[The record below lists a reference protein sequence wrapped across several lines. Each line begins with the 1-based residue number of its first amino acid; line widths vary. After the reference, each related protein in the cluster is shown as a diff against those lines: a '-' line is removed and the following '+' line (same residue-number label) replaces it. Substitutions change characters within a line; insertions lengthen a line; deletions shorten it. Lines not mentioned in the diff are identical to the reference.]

1 MRKTL
6 LNTLGLLGLGFLT
19 TTSTARA
26 EGEGPI
32 DAIQDAG
39 KLMFKLV
46 DANNDGQISQQE
58 AVDAGN
64 LMVGGFFF
72 RADANGDGVLS
83 KDEMKAA
90 QDSFLAQ
97 RPLLRYIVAKN
108 ENVQGAIPP
117 GSPTATA
124 AQGLQS
130 MIDTNNDGQLQASEL
145 RQFVQ
150 TTVAAVFATS
160 DTNRDGQ
167 LSPTEVN
174 AAIVG
179 MANAAQ
185 TAAFQAA
192 DLDRNGQ
199 VSMAEF
205 DKAIIEP
212 GHAIFRAVDVN
223 NDGQISPQEA
233 QAARQQVLGQLN
245 MLRVSE
251 PANSLKNLM
260 RTGANPAQVA
270 PIPRFQTTVPG
281 QAAPVATQPAPGQP

>member
-6 LNTLGLLGLGFLT
+6 LNTLGLLGLGFLA

-39 KLMFKLV
+39 KLIFKLV
-46 DANNDGQISQQE
+46 DENNDGQISQKE

-90 QDSFLAQ
+90 EDSFLAQ
-97 RPLLRYIVAKN
+97 RPLLRYFIEKN
-108 ENVQGAIPP
+108 KNVQGAIPP
-117 GSPTATA
+117 GSPAATA
-124 AQGLQS
+124 AQGIQTL
-130 MIDTNNDGQLQASEL
+130 IDTNNDGQLQATEL

-150 TTVAAVFATS
+150 TTVNAVFAS
-160 DTNRDGQ
+160 ADTNRDGL

-174 AAIVG
+174 AAIIG
-179 MANAAQ
+179 MVNAAQ

-199 VSMAEF
+199 ISMAEF

-212 GHAIFRAVDVN
+212 AHAVFRAVDAN
-223 NDGQISPQEA
+223 NDGQISMEEA
-233 QAARQQVLGQLN
+233 KAARQQILGQLN
-245 MLRVSE
+245 MLRVPE
-251 PANSLKNLM
+251 PPNSLKNLL

-270 PIPRFQTTVPG
+270 PVPRFQTTTPG
-281 QAAPVATQPAPGQP
+281 QTTPR

>member
-6 LNTLGLLGLGFLT
+6 LNTLGLLGLGFLA

-39 KLMFKLV
+39 KLIFKLV
-46 DANNDGQISQQE
+46 DENNDGQISQKE

-72 RADANGDGVLS
+72 SADMNGDGVIS

-90 QDSFLAQ
+90 QDSFLSS
-97 RPLLRYIVAKN
+97 RPLLRYIIAKN
-108 ENVQGAIPP
+108 QNVQGAIPP
-117 GSPTATA
+117 GSPAATA
-124 AQGLQS
+124 AQGVQTL
-130 MIDTNNDGQLQASEL
+130 IDTNNDGQLQASEL

-150 TTVAAVFATS
+150 TTVTAVFAAS
-160 DTNRDGQ
+160 DTNRDGL

-174 AAIVG
+174 SAIIG
-179 MANAAQ
+179 MVNAAQ

-212 GHAIFRAVDVN
+212 GHALFRAVDMN
-223 NDGQISPQEA
+223 NDGQISMQEA

-245 MLRVSE
+245 MLRVAE
-251 PANSLKNLM
+251 PPNSLKNLL

-270 PIPRFQTTVPG
+270 PVPRFQTT
-281 QAAPVATQPAPGQP
+281 APGQPVPR

>member
-26 EGEGPI
+26 GGEGPI

-39 KLMFKLV
+39 KLVFKLV
-46 DANNDGQISQQE
+46 DENNDGQISQQE

-72 RADANGDGVLS
+72 RADANGDGVVS

-108 ENVQGAIPP
+108 QNVQGAIPP

-124 AQGLQS
+124 AQGMQAL
-130 MIDTNNDGQLQASEL
+130 IDTNNDGQLQASEL

-160 DTNRDGQ
+160 DTNRDGL

-245 MLRVSE
+245 MLRVPE

-270 PIPRFQTTVPG
+270 PIPRFQTTLPG
-281 QAAPVATQPAPGQP
+281 QPAPVATQPAPGQP